1 MTLLNTRNSLAR
13 FIACF
18 YIKPMNEVNF
28 SKIYLFSLFTG
39 GGIDTQCAFRLSQT
53 RIIMHHYHQQKGE
66 QTSYQTKT
74 GGAHL
79 LSNKNRGSKPPIKQ
93 KQGVQTSYQTLS
105 TLQNKIK
112 LASSSLHNI
121 NITINLKW

>member
-18 YIKPMNEVNF
+18 YIKAMNEVNF

-74 GGAHL
+74 GG
-79 LSNKNRGSKPPIKQ
+79 RPPIKH
-93 KQGVQTSYQTLS
+93 YH
-105 TLQNKIK
+105 
-112 LASSSLHNI
+112 SSIIII
-121 NITINLKW
+121 NH